1 VPAWVV
7 EKALR
12 VGSWRATVNAVVND
26 LAELDRSFTALAHPI
41 RRAIVERLAEGPATV
56 GEATRGANVSKP
68 AISRHL
74 RVLEEAGVIVRTVEG
89 RTHRLRLDP
98 GPLEDA
104 TDWMARQRKL
114 WEGKFD
120 AVERYLQ
127 ARRDP
132 KEER

>member
-1 VPAWVV
+1 MQ
-7 EKALR
+7 
-12 VGSWRATVNAVVND
+12 GGGRADTVNAMVND

-74 RVLEEAGVIVRTVEG
+74 RVLEDAGVIVRTIEG
-89 RTHRLRLDP
+89 RTHRLRLEP
-98 GPLEDA
+98 GPLEEA
-104 TDWMARQRKL
+104 TDWMARQRRL